1 MNIRPNVRPL
11 APFQALPTRLVLA
24 ALVVTTALIAPAA
37 APLEA
42 QAPSGPITPQPGIAV
57 QQPPPQPKIG
67 VRVTL
72 VNVPVTVRDNKG
84 QLINNLEAK
93 DFRVTDNGI
102 PQQILHFDM
111 GGDQLSLVI
120 LIENSSRVAVMLQ
133 QIRKS
138 AALFGQTVMGP
149 GAEAAVIA
157 FNDSV
162 DKLQDFTS
170 NSDQIESI
178 VAHLKSGTSGTK
190 LYDAMSLGVEMLSA
204 RPQPSAEK
212 PGSRRVLFIMSEAT
226 DNGSGTQFGEVL
238 RQAQLANI
246 TIYSVGLSS
255 TRAELQA
262 QPRDTVVRPT
272 PRGIPGGTPVPGT
285 AQTPETED
293 ARYGSG
299 DLSQAIIWAVQH
311 AGDKI
316 KGNPLELATAG
327 TGGAHLPTFKNR
339 SIEKAIDEIGGE
351 LHSQYSVAYTPTGTN
366 DVGYHEIKIA
376 VDRAK
381 TKLRIRPGYYITAS
395 N

>member
-1 MNIRPNVRPL
+1 MNIRPNVRPQ
-11 APFQALPTRLVLA
+11 APHQAFPTCPVLA
-24 ALVVTTALIAPAA
+24 ALVVATALIVPAA
-37 APLEA
+37 PPLTA
-42 QAPSGPITPQPGIAV
+42 QAPSGPITPQPSVAI

-72 VNVPVTVRDNKG
+72 VNAPVTVRDKKG
-84 QLINNLEAK
+84 QLIDNLEAK
-93 DFRVTDNGI
+93 DFRVTDNGV

-120 LIENSSRVAVMLQ
+120 LIESSSRVAIMLP

-138 AALFGQTVMGP
+138 APVFGQSVMGP

-170 NSDQIESI
+170 NSDQIESTI
-178 VAHLKSGTSGTK
+178 AHLKSGTSGTK

-204 RPQPSAEK
+204 RPQASAEK

-255 TRAELQA
+255 TRADLQA
-262 QPRDTVVRPT
+262 QPHDVAVQPA
-272 PRGIPGGTPVPGT
+272 PRGIPGGPPMPGT
-285 AQTPETED
+285 VQTPDTED

-299 DLSQAIIWAVQH
+299 DLSKAIIWTVQH

-316 KGNPLELATAG
+316 RGNPLELATTG

-339 SIEKAIDEIGGE
+339 SIETAIDEIGGE

-366 DVGYHEIKIA
+366 DLGYHEIKIT
-376 VDRAK
+376 VDRPKA
-381 TKLRIRPGYYITAS
+381 KLRTRPGYYITPS